1 MATPPSSV
9 AKSKPRCTEVCPVD
23 ISVRLPARMSG
34 AGLFNSIV
42 VTLSALEWTETGRDR
57 DRDEDRLTDVERL
70 MENERLI
77 AAMGGS

>member
-1 MATPPSSV
+1 M
-9 AKSKPRCTEVCPVD
+9 
-23 ISVRLPARMSG
+23 RLPARMSG

-70 MENERLI
+70 MESERLI

>member
-1 MATPPSSV
+1 M
-9 AKSKPRCTEVCPVD
+9 
-23 ISVRLPARMSG
+23 RLPARMSG
-34 AGLFNSIV
+34 AGLFISMV

-70 MENERLI
+70 MESERLI

>member
-1 MATPPSSV
+1 
-9 AKSKPRCTEVCPVD
+9 
-23 ISVRLPARMSG
+23 MSG

-70 MENERLI
+70 MERERLI